1 MIVNPYLQAPGHDG
15 VFVIGDSSIMLD
27 DRGKPYP
34 PSAQIAI
41 QQGEAAARNA
51 IALLRGREMAP
62 FKYFYRGT
70 VASLGKGEAIGSV
83 GKYKVKG
90 AKAAILKKI
99 VDGRYLYK
107 IGGVRLLLRKTANFQ

>member
-1 MIVNPYLQAPGHDG
+1 VIVNPYLQAPGHDG

-51 IALLRGREMAP
+51 AALLLGREMEP
-62 FKYFYRGT
+62 FRYIHRGT
-70 VASLGKGEAIGSV
+70 VASLGKGEAIGSF
-83 GKYKVKG
+83 GKYRVKG
-90 AKAAILKKI
+90 FPAAILKKI

-107 IGGVRLLLRKTANFQ
+107 IGGVRLLLRKAASFL